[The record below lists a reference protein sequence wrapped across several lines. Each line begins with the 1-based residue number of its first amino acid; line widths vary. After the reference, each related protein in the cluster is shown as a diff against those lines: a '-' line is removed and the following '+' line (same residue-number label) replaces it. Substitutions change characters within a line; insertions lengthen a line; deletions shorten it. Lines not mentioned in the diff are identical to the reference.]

1 MKKFIFIMLVA
12 CVAFIGCEQAA
23 EASRGRRCDRV
34 IVQEEHNAGA
44 DIVLGAK
51 VDAPNLVKVMDD
63 VFVGVEGGKDLV
75 NTDAGEGWFAYLKVT
90 VTKNLFDFTKE

>member
-1 MKKFIFIMLVA
+1 MKKFILLAIVCAVFV
-12 CVAFIGCEQAA
+12 GCSQPA
-23 EASRGRRCDRV
+23 EASRGRRCDPV
-34 IVQEEHNAGA
+34 VVQEEHNAGA